1 LRASRLATDLGNHP
15 AVAFIRDGRNF
26 HFMKTKSKPHRP
38 AVPIDKTISLAA
50 RRLGGQP
57 ETDADARAAG
67 LRSATS
73 GPKPGRRH
81 AFSR

>member
-1 LRASRLATDLGNHP
+1 LRASQPVVDLGNHP
-15 AVAFIRDGRNF
+15 AVAFIRGGRNF

-38 AVPIDKTISLAA
+38 TVPIDKTTSLAA

-57 ETDADARAAG
+57 ETDADAHAAG

-73 GPKPGRRH
+73 APKPVRRP
-81 AFSR
+81 ALSR